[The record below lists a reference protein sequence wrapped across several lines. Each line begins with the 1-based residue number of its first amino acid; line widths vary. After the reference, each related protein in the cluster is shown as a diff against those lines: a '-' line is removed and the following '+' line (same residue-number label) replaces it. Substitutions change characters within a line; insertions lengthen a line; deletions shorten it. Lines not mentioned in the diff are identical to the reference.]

1 MMNLELLG
9 IFLGGMALNATPCV
23 YPLIPVTVAYFAAR
37 GLEDERSNAA
47 RAAHA
52 ALYVA
57 GLAVMN
63 SFLGVLAALTGG
75 LVGSA
80 LQSPVLLIFVA
91 GTLLFLA
98 AGLFGFWELRVPTP
112 LSRLSTRTFTGY
124 FGSFFMGLTLG
135 LVAAPCIGP
144 FVLGLLTWVAASGDP
159 RLGFLV
165 FFTLSLGLGL
175 PQFFLAV
182 FSGQIHRLPR
192 SGYWMVWIRKL
203 LGWTLVGM
211 AAYFLLPLLGDTV
224 GWMLMAA
231 TVLFGGLHLALV
243 GKDEVVGRRFR
254 LVRSLAGAGG
264 VVLAAAIL
272 VSWVFVKPGVQWQ
285 PYSEQAIQE
294 AVHANKPV
302 VMDFYAAWCAPCRAM
317 EKDTFGAPSI
327 VKEAENFVM
336 IKVDLT
342 RREDPAHRELAERFG
357 VKGVPTVVFLDRKG
371 EELRGLRVEEYM
383 GPGAFLARMARAR

>member
-1 MMNLELLG
+1 
-9 IFLGGMALNATPCV
+9 
-23 YPLIPVTVAYFAAR
+23 
-37 GLEDERSNAA
+37 
-47 RAAHA
+47 
-52 ALYVA
+52 
-57 GLAVMN
+57 
-63 SFLGVLAALTGG
+63 
-75 LVGSA
+75 VGSA

-294 AVHANKPV
+294 ALHANKPV

>member
-1 MMNLELLG
+1 LGEIGIGSMMNLELLG

-80 LQSPVLLIFVA
+80 LQSPVLLVFVA

-98 AGLFGFWELRVPTP
+98 AGLFGVWELRVPTP

-264 VVLAAAIL
+264 GHLRCP
-272 VSWVFVKPGVQWQ
+272 F
-285 PYSEQAIQE
+285 
-294 AVHANKPV
+294 
-302 VMDFYAAWCAPCRAM
+302 
-317 EKDTFGAPSI
+317 
-327 VKEAENFVM
+327 
-336 IKVDLT
+336 
-342 RREDPAHRELAERFG
+342 HREGSGELRHDQGRPHPQGGSGSSGAGGALRGEG
-357 VKGVPTVVFLDRKG
+357 SPHGGVPGPERGGTPGAEGRG
-371 EELRGLRVEEYM
+371 IHGPRGLSCTN
-383 GPGAFLARMARAR
+383 GPGPVG